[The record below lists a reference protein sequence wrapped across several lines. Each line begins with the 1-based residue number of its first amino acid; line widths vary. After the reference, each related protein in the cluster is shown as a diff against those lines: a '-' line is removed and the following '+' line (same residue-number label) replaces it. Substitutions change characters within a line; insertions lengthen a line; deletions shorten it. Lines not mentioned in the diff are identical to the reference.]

1 MKSIFTEEDYRQL
14 TDGETY
20 LNKFVVIDPNYF
32 IGKHQEAK
40 NQLFLVCSGFGC
52 FSDSAISEL
61 FGRYYDIVGNVPR
74 KYILGVAM
82 EDAIQEWERIYKM
95 SRDVFFPVE

>member
-1 MKSIFTEEDYRQL
+1 MKSLFTEEDYRQL

-20 LNKFVVIDPNYF
+20 LNKFVVIDSNYF

-40 NQLFLVCSGFGC
+40 NQLFLVCGGSGC

-61 FGRYYDIVGNVPR
+61 FGRYYDIVGYVPS
-74 KYILGVAM
+74 KYILGVAT

-95 SRDVFFPVE
+95 SRDAFFPVE